1 MMKIVRK
8 ILTGILLGSILVSFT
23 KFPLD
28 SSPKEKENDPRK
40 ELANFPEASTGM
52 VRHVILLDK
61 KTNENLYKVEIIPGK
76 VMKVDCNKHTLMGK
90 TEEKELEGWGYTYFE
105 FSSDGE
111 TLSTRMACPNSNDVE
126 KFVSS
131 QSTNVSYNSKLPIVI
146 YAPKGYTIKYR
157 IWEASKE
164 KNASEK

>member
-1 MMKIVRK
+1 MMKTVRK

-105 FSSDGE
+105 FSS
-111 TLSTRMACPNSNDVE
+111 
-126 KFVSS
+126 